1 MVRMSGVR
9 AVFVSGLLVAALGV
23 SWAQKDGGPPVLSEK
38 APPMAKDGV
47 PPVVKIP
54 AGSFVMGA
62 DAVVLPASVTNGF
75 GVMSTRPEHGD
86 FDEVPAHPV
95 KISKPFLIGA
105 HQVTPQEFQ
114 QFDPKYV
121 VNDATP
127 AYASGVSWNQ
137 AMAYCAW
144 LTKKTG
150 KPWRLP
156 TEAEWE
162 YVARA
167 GGKGIFGASNEMPK
181 VGVANAF
188 GVENMEVGRP
198 EWVMDWYGPYQP
210 GEQVDPSGAAGGYTK
225 VVRGGGHGLSQDGR
239 EGEGWQGD
247 SGPGCAGAGALL
259 CAGGESGEHGSGVC
273 VEERAILDFVWCRL
287 GR

>member
-1 MVRMSGVR
+1 MVRMSGWR
-9 AVFVSGLLVAALGV
+9 AVFVSGLLVSALGV
-23 SWAQKDGGPPVLSEK
+23 SLAQKDGGPPVVDEK

-62 DAVVLPASVTNGF
+62 DAGVLPASVTNGF

-156 TEAEWE
+156 D
-162 YVARA
+162 R
-167 GGKGIFGASNEMPK
+167 GG
-181 VGVANAF
+181 VGVC
-188 GVENMEVGRP
+188 
-198 EWVMDWYGPYQP
+198 
-210 GEQVDPSGAAGGYTK
+210 GA
-225 VVRGGGHGLSQDGR
+225 RR
-239 EGEGWQGD
+239 WQGNLWREQRD
-247 SGPGCAGAGALL
+247 AKGGCGK
-259 CAGGESGEHGSGVC
+259 CFW
-273 VEERAILDFVWCRL
+273 R
-287 GR
+287 